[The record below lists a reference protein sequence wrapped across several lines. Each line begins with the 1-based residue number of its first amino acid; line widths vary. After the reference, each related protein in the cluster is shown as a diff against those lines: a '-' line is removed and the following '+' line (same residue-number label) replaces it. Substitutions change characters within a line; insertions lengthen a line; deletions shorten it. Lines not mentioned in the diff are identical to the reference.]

1 MAKAKKTEAEMP
13 IEEHLEEEAV
23 EKSVDLEPKA
33 DNSEAFVARKLR
45 LINEMENP
53 VKAERLANRLIRN
66 RK

>member
-1 MAKAKKTEAEMP
+1 MAKPKKTEVEMP
-13 IEEHLEEEAV
+13 IEEMKEEVEVKEEAV
-23 EKSVDLEPKA
+23 SEPKA
-33 DNSEAFVARKLR
+33 DNSEAFIARKLR